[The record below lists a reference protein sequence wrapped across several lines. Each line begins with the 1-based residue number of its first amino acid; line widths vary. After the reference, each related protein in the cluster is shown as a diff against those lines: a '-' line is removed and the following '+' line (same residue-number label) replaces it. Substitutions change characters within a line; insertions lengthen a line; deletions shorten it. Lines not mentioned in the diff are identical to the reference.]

1 VTEAG
6 AAEAVAA
13 PVLAGGISASALA
26 WKSAKDLMAEFG
38 SWLMEKTIPLLH
50 SLTSLHIFKCM

>member
-1 VTEAG
+1 
-6 AAEAVAA
+6 
-13 PVLAGGISASALA
+13 LA

-38 SWLMEKTIPLLH
+38 SWLMEKTIPSLH